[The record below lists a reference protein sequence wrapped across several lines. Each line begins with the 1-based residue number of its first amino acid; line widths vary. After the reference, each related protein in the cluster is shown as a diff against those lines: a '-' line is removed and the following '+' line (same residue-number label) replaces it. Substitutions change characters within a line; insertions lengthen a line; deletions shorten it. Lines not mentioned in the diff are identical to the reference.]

1 MNLDFDTIERQE
13 IIGRGSFGE
22 VYRGIYK
29 PTGEEIA
36 IKIVDLESAEDEIET
51 IQQEISI
58 LKKCSSPYII
68 KYYGSFIRGTKL
80 WLVMEFMAGGSVKDH
95 LDLFGPLKEVRF
107 LREFSHQNK
116 MFSSFLALT
125 MLQFIFV

>member
-1 MNLDFDTIERQE
+1 MNLDFDTIELQE

-29 PTGEEIA
+29 PTQEEIA
-36 IKIVDLESAEDEIET
+36 IKIVDLDSAEDEIEI

-107 LREFSHQNK
+107 LREFGHCK
-116 MFSSFLALT
+116 T
-125 MLQFIFV
+125 E